1 MFPKNF
7 VDYVPKPE
15 PVSSDYLIACH
26 YFPGWNVHENGY
38 SGFSRITDF
47 PERTPLMGYY
57 DEADP
62 EVSDW
67 EIKWAVE
74 HGINCFVYCWYRR
87 WNNVGKPVTKNDINL
102 AHQLDALLK
111 AKYSNM
117 MKFAI
122 MWEGDNAGVALDESD
137 LLDNLLPFWVENYFK
152 LPNYLKIDNKPV
164 LFVYDWSF
172 KVINYMGGEEKLKH
186 ALDAARE
193 KIKEYGFDGIIFQVE
208 YRYDDKAVLQMYKN
222 AGFDNTFAYCWHT
235 LERMPSQ
242 EEVIDR
248 QLYLMNN
255 HLEFD
260 KDFTIFTCSQS
271 WDPYPWHRT
280 NTERV
285 RKITRWKLTPNNW
298 RKLLEKVKEMT
309 DEMPD
314 TALGKRFVMMDNW
327 NEWGEGHYIAPHL
340 SGGFKYLQAIREV
353 FTKRDNLP
361 DYRLPQQLGLGP
373 YDSKIDLE
381 AEP

>member
-1 MFPKNF
+1 
-7 VDYVPKPE
+7 
-15 PVSSDYLIACH
+15 
-26 YFPGWNVHENGY
+26 
-38 SGFSRITDF
+38 
-47 PERTPLMGYY
+47 MGYY
-57 DEADP
+57 DEANP
-62 EVSDW
+62 EVADW

-74 HGINCFVYCWYRR
+74 HGINCFIYCWYRK
-87 WNNVGKPVTKNDINL
+87 WHNMGNPVTKDDINL
-102 AHQLDALLK
+102 AHQLDALMQ
-111 AKYSNM
+111 AKYANM

-122 MWEGDNAGVALDESD
+122 MWEGDNAGVAADESD

-172 KVINYMGGEEKLKH
+172 KVIKYMGGEKKLKK

-208 YRYDDKAVLQMYKN
+208 YRYDDKTVLQMYKN

-242 EEVIDR
+242 EEAINR

-260 KDFTIFTCSQS
+260 PDFTILTCSQS
-271 WDPYPWHRT
+271 WDPYPWYKNNKHRIQD
-280 NTERV
+280 
-285 RKITRWKLTPNNW
+285 ITRWKLTPNNW
-298 RKLLEKVKEMT
+298 RKLLEAVKEMA
-309 DEMPD
+309 DNMPD
-314 TALGKRFVMMDNW
+314 TALGKRFIMMDNW

-340 SGGFKYLQAIREV
+340 SGGFKYLQAVREV

-373 YDSKIDLE
+373 YDLNIDLE